1 MIRVKSKKIIIFLIV
16 GVTIVMI
23 LGLIVLRNGK
33 SAPVQA
39 DTQNKKAVLSVTV
52 SQPQTK
58 QWPIQLT
65 ASGCIAA
72 WQEAVIGA
80 QTGGLRIT
88 ALFADVGDWVKRGQI
103 LAELDRAKV
112 KADLRRYEASLASAK
127 ASLSKAKS
135 DAERT
140 RLVKGSGAMSE
151 QQINQYL
158 VAEETA
164 RANVDMAEAQLAAE
178 NVTLAQTSILA
189 VDDGIVTA
197 RSALLGQVVSTGTE
211 LFRLQRQGRLEWQ
224 AEVDANQLALIK
236 TGAKAELKLPSGQ
249 VLTGS
254 VRLAAPTLSTSTSRA
269 NVFTGLPNSGPAKAG
284 MFANGGIEAG
294 TKSVLTV
301 PETAVVLRDGRSFV
315 FEVGPGDKVI
325 RREVS
330 VGAHRDGLV
339 EIASGLTAQARV
351 VSSGGAF
358 LNDGSLVTVVKE

>member
-1 MIRVKSKKIIIFLIV
+1 VKLHLKSLIIIAVAVVLV
-16 GVTIVMI
+16 LVAVVM
-23 LGLIVLRNGK
+23 LRGK
-33 SAPVQA
+33 PTTAPR
-39 DTQNKKAVLSVTV
+39 DTGSKNAVLSVIV
-52 SQPQTK
+52 SQPQTRR
-58 QWPIQLT
+58 WPIQLT
-65 ASGCIAA
+65 ASGGIVA
-72 WQEAVIGA
+72 WQEAIIGA
-80 QTGGLRIT
+80 QTGGLRIN

-112 KADLRRYEASLASAK
+112 EADLRRYEASLASAK
-127 ASLSKAKS
+127 ASLSQAKS

-140 RLVKGSGAMSE
+140 RLVKGTGVMSE

-158 VAEETA
+158 AAEETA

-178 NVTLAQTSILA
+178 KVTLAQTSILA

-211 LFRLQRQGRLEWQ
+211 LFHLQRQGRLEWQ

-269 NVFTGLPNSGPAKAG
+269 NVFIGLPNGGPAKAG

-301 PETAVVLRDGRSFV
+301 PETSVVLRDGRSFV

-351 VSSGGAF
+351 VNSGGAF
-358 LNDGSLVTVVKE
+358 LNDGSLVTVVKEQP